1 VLVVKKWANES
12 PTKVFGV
19 DLYMGI
25 QSGQGSQIYG
35 NTKMF
40 YLFMKRTVD
49 IVLSVLALILTC
61 VFFIFVPIII
71 KIDSKGSAIYKQER
85 LKKDGKPFMVYKFR
99 SMRIDAEKDGAQW
112 ASSND
117 DRVTGVGKFIRKT
130 RIDELPQLFN
140 ILRGDM
146 SIVGPRPERAV
157 FYDEFEKTIPNFR
170 NRLAVKP
177 GLTGWA
183 QVNGGYDLAPSEKL
197 VYDLEYIQN
206 QSFYFDLK
214 CIIKTVS
221 VIFTHEGAR

>member
-1 VLVVKKWANES
+1 M
-12 PTKVFGV
+12 
-19 DLYMGI
+19 DI

-35 NTKMF
+35 NTKMS
-40 YLFMKRTVD
+40 YLFIKRTVD
-49 IVLSVLALILTC
+49 IVLSLLALILTC

-71 KIDSKGSAIYKQER
+71 KIDSEGSAIYKQER

-170 NRLAVKP
+170 KRLAVKP

-197 VYDLEYIQN
+197 VFDLEYIQN
-206 QSFYFDLK
+206 QSFGFDLK